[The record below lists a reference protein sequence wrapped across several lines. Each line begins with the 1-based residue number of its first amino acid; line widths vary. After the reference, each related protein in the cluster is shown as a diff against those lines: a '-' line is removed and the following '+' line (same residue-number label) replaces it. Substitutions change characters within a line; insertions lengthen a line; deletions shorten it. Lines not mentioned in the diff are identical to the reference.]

1 MPWDSQVKYDS
12 RRRIKCHCRGWGS
25 LSRLP
30 CPLEKNIQKIFAMN
44 TRPFTLAEF
53 GQLVSASLEA
63 ESQGRRNPET
73 PANVLSFCTPRPR
86 RAGMPDKVNLFNL
99 CWFIPSAPV
108 FFLYSWESS
117 SHGSTGFYG
126 LPQPY
131 RLVYAFLPHR
141 FSSSCPAGHRK
152 NQASGIC
159 PCKIAFQESSSSFLH
174 KSSPSP
180 NRHLRG
186 CFSGRVL
193 FFRSR

>member
-1 MPWDSQVKYDS
+1 MFSYVRRAVKSGCTGRQSLLRLLETPKVPWDSQVKYDS

-30 CPLEKNIQKIFAMN
+30 CPLKKNIQKIFAMN

-99 CWFIPSAPV
+99 C
-108 FFLYSWESS
+108 
-117 SHGSTGFYG
+117 
-126 LPQPY
+126 
-131 RLVYAFLPHR
+131 
-141 FSSSCPAGHRK
+141 
-152 NQASGIC
+152 
-159 PCKIAFQESSSSFLH
+159 
-174 KSSPSP
+174 
-180 NRHLRG
+180 
-186 CFSGRVL
+186 
-193 FFRSR
+193 